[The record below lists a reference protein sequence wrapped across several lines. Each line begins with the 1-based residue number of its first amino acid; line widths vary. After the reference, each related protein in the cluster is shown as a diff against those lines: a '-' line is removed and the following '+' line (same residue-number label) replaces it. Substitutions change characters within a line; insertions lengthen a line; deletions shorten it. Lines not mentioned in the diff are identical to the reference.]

1 MKTKKK
7 SNILLTEGGVS
18 GLGSCRVSGLVQSQ
32 KCVAPHFCELSI
44 WTASIVR
51 MWLALNSRLRSSLCS
66 PDIVRLNYA
75 PTEL

>member
-32 KCVAPHFCELSI
+32 KCGATHFCELSRRI
-44 WTASIVR
+44 QFCTALEEEAQSH
-51 MWLALNSRLRSSLCS
+51 
-66 PDIVRLNYA
+66 YF
-75 PTEL
+75 T

>member
-32 KCVAPHFCELSI
+32 KCGATHFCEQVEFL
-44 WTASIVR
+44 V
-51 MWLALNSRLRSSLCS
+51 M
-66 PDIVRLNYA
+66 
-75 PTEL
+75 